1 MLNLFSE
8 LLLAAN
14 KAADVDNDANV
25 GAATADVVN
34 SVEKY
39 QKKKKKK
46 SVYRLTDSVA
56 DIIQIRTTNNTSN
69 QCLDDWL
76 SEEQ

>member
-39 QKKKKKK
+39 QKKKKK